1 MNQSNSPST
10 AAKRPTLALGDRPHI
25 ALYMLLKLEGW
36 SPSGGAA
43 KHAIDAGL
51 VRVDGQVETRR
62 RCKITPGQVVKM
74 HGYEVMVTE

>member
-1 MNQSNSPST
+1 
-10 AAKRPTLALGDRPHI
+10 
-25 ALYMLLKLEGW
+25 MLLKLEGW